1 MLKIV
6 GILVVLIA
14 VIGGYIFA
22 GGAIRMLWQPA
33 EYIIIL
39 GAAGGAML
47 LANDKE
53 VLKSICTQ
61 CKRAFVKHDD
71 GDLYQQ
77 FILLTME
84 VLENTKRQGLKY
96 LDEHIENPQE
106 STLFAKYPLI
116 LDEIQLVT
124 FLTDNLRLLSMGR
137 IEGYELE
144 AILDKEIG
152 AIAEKRLSASQ
163 AVGTIAEAM
172 PGFGILAAVL
182 GIVITMGNIDAGIVI
197 VGLKVAGA
205 LIGTFFGIFMCY
217 GVLSPLSEAMKA
229 TVERDMT
236 LLYACREV
244 LINFAAGKSPLMSI
258 DAGRRMIP
266 EKYKPTFAI
275 MESWIEEAKAQ

>member
-152 AIAEKRLSASQ
+152 AIAEKRFSASQ

-229 TVERDMT
+229 TVDRDMT

-275 MESWIEEAKAQ
+275 MESWIEEAKAR

>member
-1 MLKIV
+1 MLKII
-6 GILVVLIA
+6 GILVVLVT
-14 VIGGYIFA
+14 VICGYLFA
-22 GGAIRMLWQPA
+22 GGSLRMLWQPS
-33 EYIIIL
+33 EYVIIL
-39 GAAGGAML
+39 GAAAGSIL

-53 VLKSICTQ
+53 VLRDIGSQ
-61 CKRAFVKHDD
+61 CRRAFVKHDD
-71 GDLYQQ
+71 RDLYQQ

-116 LDEIQLVT
+116 LNELQLVT
-124 FLTDNLRLLSMGR
+124 FLTDNLRLLSMGK

-144 AILDKEIG
+144 AILDKEI
-152 AIAEKRLSASQ
+152 AAMVETRLAASV
-163 AVGTIAEAM
+163 AVGGVAEAM
-172 PGFGILAAVL
+172 PGFGIMAAVL
-182 GIVITMGNIDAGIVI
+182 AIVITMGKIDAGIVV
-197 VGLKVAGA
+197 VGLNVAGA

-217 GVLSPLSEAMKA
+217 GLLSPLSEAMKA

-244 LINFAAGKSPLMSI
+244 LINFAAGKSPLMSV

-266 EKYKPTFAI
+266 EKYKPTFSV
-275 MESWIEEAKAQ
+275 METWIEEGKAQ

>member
-6 GILVVLIA
+6 GIIA
-14 VIGGYIFA
+14 VLAAVTGGYLFA
-22 GGAIRMLWQPA
+22 GGALIMLWQPA
-33 EYIIIL
+33 EYVIIL
-39 GAAGGAML
+39 GAAAGAMM

-53 VLKSICTQ
+53 VLKDICAQ

-96 LDEHIENPQE
+96 LDEHIENPHE

-116 LDEIQLVT
+116 LGELQLVT
-124 FLTDNLRLLSMGR
+124 FLTDNLRLLSMGK

-144 AILDKEIG
+144 ALLDKEIG
-152 AIAEKRLSASQ
+152 AMAEKRLAASE
-163 AVGTIAEAM
+163 AVAATAEAM

-182 GIVITMGNIDAGIVI
+182 GIVITMGKIDAGIVV

-217 GVLSPLSEAMKA
+217 GVLGPLAAAMKE

-244 LINFAAGKSPLMSI
+244 LVNFAAGKSPLMSI

-266 EKYKPTFAI
+266 EKYKPTFSV
-275 MESWIEEAKAQ
+275 MEGWIEESKTL

>member
-6 GILVVLIA
+6 GIIVVLAA
-14 VIGGYIFA
+14 VSGGYLFA
-22 GGAIRMLWQPA
+22 GGAPIMLWQPA
-33 EYIIIL
+33 EYVIIL
-39 GAAGGAML
+39 GAAAGAMM

-53 VLKSICTQ
+53 VLKDIGVQ

-124 FLTDNLRLLSMGR
+124 FLTDNLRLLSMGK

-144 AILDKEIG
+144 ALLDKEIG
-152 AIAEKRLSASQ
+152 AMAEKRLAASEAVSA
-163 AVGTIAEAM
+163 TAEAM

-182 GIVITMGNIDAGIVI
+182 GIVITMGNIDAGIVV

-217 GVLSPLSEAMKA
+217 GVLAPLAAAMKE

-244 LINFAAGKSPLMSI
+244 LINFAAGKTPLMSI

-266 EKYKPTFAI
+266 EKYKPTFAV
-275 MESWIEEAKAQ
+275 MEGWIEESKTQ

>member
-1 MLKIV
+1 MLKII
-6 GILVVLIA
+6 GILVVLGSIA
-14 VIGGYIFA
+14 GGYLFA
-22 GGAIRMLWQPA
+22 GGALAMLWQPA

-39 GAAGGAML
+39 GAAAGALM
-47 LANDKE
+47 LANDKT
-53 VLKSICTQ
+53 VLKDIGVQ
-61 CKRAFVKHDD
+61 LKRSFQKHDD
-71 GDLYQQ
+71 ADLYQQ
-77 FILLTME
+77 FILLTTE

-106 STLFAKYPLI
+106 STLFTKYPLI
-116 LDEIQLVT
+116 LDELQLVT
-124 FLTDNLRLLSMGR
+124 FLTDNLRLLSMGK

-144 AILDKEIG
+144 AILDKEI
-152 AIAEKRLSASQ
+152 AAMVETRLAASH
-163 AVGTIAEAM
+163 AVGAVGEAM

-182 GIVITMGNIDAGIVI
+182 GIVITMGKIDAGIVV
-197 VGLKVAGA
+197 VGLKVAAA

-217 GVLSPLSEAMKA
+217 GVLNPLSEAMKE

-266 EKYKPTFAI
+266 EKYKPTFAE
-275 MESWIEEAKAQ
+275 MESWIEESKAR